1 MKVMLI
7 DDSKTMRTI
16 QKNILTQMGHTDICE
31 AADGQDALSKV
42 FAEKPGIIL
51 LDWNMPNMNGLEFLQ
66 AYRQKDKATPIIMVT
81 TEAEKPR
88 VIEAL
93 KNGAN
98 NYLVKPFT
106 PDGLSDKINQ
116 TLEKAA
122 ATAAT

>member
-16 QKNILTQMGHTDICE
+16 QKNVLAQMGYTDICE

-42 FAEKPGIIL
+42 FAEQPGIIL

-66 AYRQKDKATPIIMVT
+66 KYRQQEKNTPVIMCT

-98 NYLVKPFT
+98 NYVVKPFT
-106 PDGLSDKINQ
+106 PDGLAEKINQ
-116 TLEKAA
+116 TLKKV
-122 ATAAT
+122 TA